1 MKYLIDTQILIWI
14 LEDNPKLTSKIRKIL
29 TEKSNTFWFSQFSLL
44 EISIKLKLG
53 KLPAFIVNIDEFA
66 EKARQSGLKMLKIEN
81 SHFAAYQNIPLFEDH
96 RDPFDRFLLAT
107 ALSTNMPII
116 SADEKFNYYIPLI
129 DLIKT

>member
-1 MKYLIDTQILIWI
+1 MKYLIDTQIIIWI
-14 LEDNPKLTSKIRKIL
+14 LEDNPKLKLNIREIL
-29 TEKSNTFWFSQFSLL
+29 AEKSNTIWFSQFSLL

-53 KLPAFIVNIDEFA
+53 KLPAFIVSVDEFA
-66 EKARQSGLKMLKIEN
+66 EKAHQSGLKMLNIEN
-81 SHFAAYQNIPLFEDH
+81 NHIATYQNIPLFDDH